1 MAASHVLVVVV
12 ALAQL
17 TYNEA
22 ASPASTQ
29 GADTKLADTL
39 RALDTNGDGKVDQA
53 ELMGFAKAQGLSSEE
68 VLTDFKELDAN
79 HDGALDL
86 SEIGPLLGATDA
98 QVELAAAPASTA
110 AAQDM
115 NVAAKAAP
123 QIQNTQVAAKAAPQA
138 KSTTGLDLAALQRDA
153 QEQAGAVMASRLAQ
167 RAQVL
172 LARSAA
178 DEHKAEAFDTEVRT
192 LRGNATTLAKKAN
205 GETRKA
211 ARVASHSV
219 SDKSLGKL
227 KQLREQERHSEAD
240 AADKRGEAK
249 KAMERVR
256 KAQASLRSA

>member
-17 TYNEA
+17 TYTEA

-39 RALDTNGDGKVDQA
+39 RALDTNGNGKVDQA
-53 ELMGFAKAQGLSSEE
+53 ELAAFAKAQGLSSEE
-68 VLTDFKELDAN
+68 VLADFKELDVN

-98 QVELAAAPASTA
+98 QVELAAAPAIAVAAPAVTV
-110 AAQDM
+110 AAQD
-115 NVAAKAAP
+115 
-123 QIQNTQVAAKAAPQA
+123 TQVAAKAAPQP
-138 KSTTGLDLAALQRDA
+138 KSTMGLDLAALQRDA

-178 DEHKAEAFDTEVRT
+178 DEHKAEAFDTEVHS
-192 LRGNATTLAKKAN
+192 LRGNATALAKKAN

-240 AADKRGEAK
+240 AADKRNEAK